1 MSLSKPMFT
10 GLIEHV
16 GRVDALEPIEGGY
29 RLSIETDVA
38 GEVRDGDSIAVNG
51 VCLTVVNR
59 NDRSFVTE
67 IGPETARVTTLGD
80 LRAGAIVNLERPMR
94 PDGRMGGHFVLGHV
108 DCKGV
113 LKDIRADGE
122 FWWTTVG
129 FDAGLAPYFIPK
141 GSVAVDGISL
151 TVATLREAEFDVQ
164 IIPFTWEHTNLQAIR
179 PGDGVNLE
187 VDVIGKYVVRVA
199 QLTGVWPAG
208 GHAALAPPA

>member
-1 MSLSKPMFT
+1 MFT
-10 GLIEHV
+10 GLIEQV
-16 GRVDALEPIEGGY
+16 GRVEALDPIEGGY
-29 RLSIETDVA
+29 RLVVETAIA
-38 GEVRDGDSIAVNG
+38 GDLHEGDSIAVSG
-51 VCLTVVNR
+51 VCLTVVGR
-59 NDRSFVTE
+59 DERRFVTE

-80 LRAGAIVNLERPMR
+80 LRAGGLVNLERPMR

-113 LKDIRADGE
+113 LRGIRVDGE
-122 FWWTTVG
+122 FWWITVG

-164 IIPFTWEHTNLQAIR
+164 IIPFTWEHTNLHASR

-199 QLTGVWPAG
+199 QLTGMWPEGAR
-208 GHAALAPPA
+208 APLALPS

>member
-1 MSLSKPMFT
+1 MFT
-10 GLIEHV
+10 GLIEQV
-16 GRVDALEPIEGGY
+16 GRVEAREAIEGGY
-29 RLSIETDVA
+29 RLSIDAAMA
-38 GEVRDGDSIAVNG
+38 GELHDGDSIAVNG
-51 VCLTVVNR
+51 VCLTVVR
-59 NDRSFVTE
+59 RDAHRFVTE

-80 LRAGAIVNLERPMR
+80 LAAGALVNLERPMR

-113 LKDIRADGE
+113 LKAIRADGE
-122 FWWTTVG
+122 FWWITVA

-164 IIPFTWEHTNLQAIR
+164 IIPFTWDHTNLQASR
-179 PGDGVNLE
+179 AGDGVNLE

-199 QLTGVWPAG
+199 QLTGLWPEGAR
-208 GHAALAPPA
+208 APLALP

>member
-1 MSLSKPMFT
+1 MFT

-16 GRVDALEPIEGGY
+16 GRVAALEPIEGGY
-29 RLSIETDVA
+29 RLSIDTEVA
-38 GEVRDGDSIAVNG
+38 AELRDGDSIAVNG
-51 VCLTVVNR
+51 VCLTVVR
-59 NDRSFVTE
+59 RDGRGFDTE
-67 IGPETARVTTLGD
+67 IGPETARITTLGSF
-80 LRAGAIVNLERPMR
+80 APGTVVNLERPMR

-113 LKDIRADGE
+113 LRAIRADGE
-122 FWWTTVG
+122 FWWITIG
-129 FDAGLAPYFIPK
+129 FDPGLAPYFIPK

-164 IIPFTWEHTNLQAIR
+164 IIPFTWEHTNLQASR

-199 QLTGVWPAG
+199 QLTGIWPDG
-208 GHAALAPPA
+208 GRAPLALPS

>member
-1 MSLSKPMFT
+1 MFT
-10 GLIEHV
+10 GLIECA
-16 GRVDALEPIEGGY
+16 GRVEALDPIEGGF
-29 RLSIETDVA
+29 RLSVETAVA
-38 GEVRDGDSIAVNG
+38 GELRDGDSIAVNG
-51 VCLTVVNR
+51 VCLTVVGR
-59 NDRSFVTE
+59 DERRFVTE

-80 LRAGAIVNLERPMR
+80 LTAGALVNLERPMR

-113 LKDIRADGE
+113 LKAIRVDGE
-122 FWWTTVG
+122 FWWITVG

-151 TVATLREAEFDVQ
+151 TVATLREAEFVVQ
-164 IIPFTWEHTNLQAIR
+164 FIPFTWEHTNLQAIR

-199 QLTGVWPAG
+199 QLTGLWPEGAR
-208 GHAALAPPA
+208 APLALP